1 MNTHDVT
8 CSSIVNIITR
18 KDSLFH
24 GRYTIDP
31 YQKCSFG
38 CVYCDSATKDT
49 VVVKT
54 NAVEKL
60 KEELPGLRKGV
71 IIVGSVHDPYQ
82 PVEETYKIT
91 RKLLEVIQENSFP
104 CHILTKSLLVQRDI
118 DLLSSMDARVTVSFV
133 AYAKKT
139 AQIFEPSV
147 ASVRDRLQMITTL
160 TKKKI
165 KTGVAIIPIL
175 PYIVDAELLS
185 LIQAASKAHARYL
198 LHRHLELKGD
208 QKQQF
213 MAILKHYFPH
223 LVEPYTIL
231 FSDTILPKKQYQLL
245 CDTTIKKLCRS
256 YAIAEKIR

>member
-31 YQKCSFG
+31 YQKCSYG
-38 CVYCDSATKDT
+38 CVYCDSATNDT

-60 KEELPGLRKGV
+60 KEEIPRLRKGV
-71 IIVGSVHDPYQ
+71 IIVGSVRDPYQ
-82 PVEETYKIT
+82 PIEETQKLT
-91 RKLLEVIQENSFP
+91 RGLLEVIQENNFP

-118 DLLSSMDARVTVSFV
+118 DLLSSMDAQVTVSFV
-133 AYAKKT
+133 AYAEKT
-139 AQIFEPSV
+139 ALIFEPSV
-147 ASVRDRLQMITTL
+147 ASVQDRLQMITKL
-160 TKKKI
+160 TEKKI

-175 PYIVDAELLS
+175 PYIVDAEFES

-213 MAILKHYFPH
+213 MAILKHHYPH
-223 LVEPYTIL
+223 LVEPYNIL
-231 FSDTILPKKQYQLL
+231 FSDTILPKKQYQSL
-245 CDTTIKKLCRS
+245 CDKTIKKICRS
-256 YAIAEKIR
+256 YTIAEKIR